1 MKWRTNMKFGHVE
14 MEKSEN
20 PIVWDALSK
29 DEFDFVMRAKNVYE
43 QCLKYS
49 GRNVHEVNCAAG
61 NILNSAYH
69 FLYSFTEDGLKS
81 GSMDSLD
88 EKYKDEGGWKAHC
101 RKMTEE
107 GIERALKA
115 LNA

>member
-1 MKWRTNMKFGHVE
+1 M
-14 MEKSEN
+14 
-20 PIVWDALSK
+20 
-29 DEFDFVMRAKNVYE
+29 
-43 QCLKYS
+43 
-49 GRNVHEVNCAAG
+49 
-61 NILNSAYH
+61 NSAYY
-69 FLYSFTEDGLKS
+69 FLYSFTKDGLKS